1 MKKEIKK
8 QIEKKEK
15 KLVDYNWI
23 IKITI
28 MAFSISIAF
37 SLISE
42 ATIPNVNIFIAIL
55 VLFIFIII
63 GIIFDMIGVAVTSA
77 DEEPFHSMSSRK
89 VNGAKMAVQLK
100 KNADKTS
107 SFCNDVIGD
116 ICGII
121 SGAVGASI
129 SVDIATRFNIPIFIS
144 SLIVTSII
152 AGLMIGGKAIS
163 KSIAIN
169 KSNEILYN
177 FAKFIGLFTK
187 NK

>member
-8 QIEKKEK
+8 QIQKKEK

-23 IKITI
+23 IKITLT
-28 MAFSISIAF
+28 AFFISLIF

-42 ATIPNVNIFIAIL
+42 ATIPNVNIITSIIIL
-55 VLFIFIII
+55 IIFIII
-63 GIIFDMIGVAVTSA
+63 GIIFDMIGVAVTSS

-89 VNGAKMAVQLK
+89 VKGAKTAVKLK
-100 KNADKTS
+100 KNADKTA

-129 SVDIATRFNIPIFIS
+129 ASSIAIKFSIPIFIS
-144 SLIVTSII
+144 SLIITSII
-152 AGLMIGGKAIS
+152 ASLTIGGKAVF

-177 FAKFIGLFTK
+177 FAKFIDLFCK